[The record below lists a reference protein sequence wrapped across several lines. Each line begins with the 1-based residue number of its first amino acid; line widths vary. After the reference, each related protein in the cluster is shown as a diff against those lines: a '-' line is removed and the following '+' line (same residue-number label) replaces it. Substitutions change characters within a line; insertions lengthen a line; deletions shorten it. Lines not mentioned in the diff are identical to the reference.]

1 MYAKYRLLY
10 STKLHYT
17 VLCYYMLLY
26 ATVIGEFY
34 MRHSDTLAAI
44 AAIETHLT
52 GIEQSD
58 STKKDQAKA
67 HKKLCTLYATLYES
81 DSVDTAVEVRTVYLE
96 TAYTHCAT
104 AVQLGTNDYEV
115 KKFYSKYPA
124 GASKSTDST
133 QQSGVHIEGTTV
145 PQ

>member
-1 MYAKYRLLY
+1 MYANMTFFTLLY
-10 STKLHYT
+10 
-17 VLCYYMLLY
+17 CMLLC

-34 MRHSDTLAAI
+34 MRHSNTPAAI

-67 HKKLCTLYATLYES
+67 HKKLCTLYAIQYKS
-81 DSVDTAVEVRTVYLE
+81 DSVDEVRAMYLE

-124 GASKSTDST
+124 GSSKSTDST
-133 QQSGVHIEGTTV
+133 QQSGVQIEGTTI

>member
-1 MYAKYRLLY
+1 MYATVSFLTLLY
-10 STKLHYT
+10 CTILYC
-17 VLCYYMLLY
+17 VLLY
-26 ATVIGEFY
+26 ATDIGEFY
-34 MRHSDTLAAI
+34 MRHSDTPAAI

-67 HKKLCTLYATLYES
+67 HKKLCTLYAIQHES
-81 DSVDTAVEVRTVYLE
+81 DSVDEVRTVYLE

-124 GASKSTDST
+124 GASKPTDST
-133 QQSGVHIEGTTV
+133 QQSGVNIEGATV